1 VTKSFISAGG
11 IHVAGIFQILK
22 HLKMLNK
29 SLLSALLLVAFQ
41 CVSTAQQFD
50 YVFSQRIEAYEN
62 LEQSVPISGPN
73 YWYSEAWNIPIGFEF
88 NFFEYP
94 FDSVT
99 VYCASS
105 LYFGYA
111 DYQEA
116 LLFAG
121 FSQAIIDRGILGPGN
136 SLSPI
141 SYKVS
146 GISPDRI
153 CKIEFRNAGF
163 HFGDPQDFVHLQIW
177 LFEADDAIEVHLGP
191 HHVSGPEAYETVDGE
206 GPVIGMFNDL
216 DEKYAVLYGDNM
228 QSLEFGIPAFPF
240 AGLLGDW
247 PSGQVYRF
255 TPKLSPVQEPRGTI
269 SLKTWPNPC
278 SNWLYISSNQ
288 ALQESQVRIFDTN
301 GRLQLIQSLDE
312 KAQIN
317 VSSLPKGVYNLNVET
332 DDVKYTKTFV
342 KQ

>member
-1 VTKSFISAGG
+1 
-11 IHVAGIFQILK
+11 
-22 HLKMLNK
+22 MLNK
-29 SLLSALLLVAFQ
+29 PLLSALFLVAFQ

-50 YVFSQRIEAYEN
+50 YAFSQRIEAYEN
-62 LEQSVPISGPN
+62 LEQSVPISGPI
-73 YWYSEAWNIPIGFEF
+73 YWYSEAWDIPIGFEF
-88 NFFEYP
+88 NYFEYP

-121 FSQAIIDRGILGPGN
+121 FSQAIIDRGVLGPGI

-146 GISPDRI
+146 GTSPDQI

-163 HFGDPQDFVHLQIW
+163 HFGSPQDSVHIQIW

-191 HHVSGPEAYETVDGE
+191 HHVSGPEAYETVDAE

-216 DEKYAVLYGDNM
+216 DEKYAVLYGDM

-240 AGLLGDW
+240 AGLLGNW
-247 PSGQVYRF
+247 PDGQVYRF
-255 TPKLSPVQEPRGTI
+255 TPQLSPVQEPRETI
-269 SLKTWPNPC
+269 SLKIWPNPC
-278 SNWLYISSNQ
+278 SNWLSISSPQ
-288 ALQESQVRIFDTN
+288 PLQESQVRVFDTSS
-301 GRLQLIQSLDE
+301 RLQLSQSISE

-317 VSSLPKGVYNLNVET
+317 ISSLPPGVYNLRLEA
-332 DDVKYTKTFV
+332 DGLQHTKTFV